1 MMMKKQTNV
10 RDVAVETLLQIEKN
24 QAYSNLLLNS
34 MIKKHQVSEKDIGL
48 LTEIVYG
55 TLQRRETLDY
65 FLAGFLKKAKKI
77 EAWVQILLRISI
89 YQMVYCLV

>member
-1 MMMKKQTNV
+1 MKKQPNSV
-10 RDVAVETLLQIEKN
+10 RDVAVETLLQVEKN

-34 MIKKHQVSEKDIGL
+34 MIKKHKVNEKDIAL

-77 EAWVQILLRISI
+77 EAWV
-89 YQMVYCLV
+89 